1 MRSVPPD
8 ERGDTRPE
16 LAFPPQTTHSTSRR
30 ASEKE
35 RRTAQGVC
43 CAQPSHGAKGR
54 ASRARG
60 ASRAKPARRRGKACA
75 CAWVPCGSL
84 GMRQASTLRLGAL
97 RCACMP
103 CALGKPPRGGLEM
116 RHDSC
121 PGGCG
126 RTARRR
132 NARRRTAR
140 GRTARRRH
148 ARNPPW
154 GA

>member
-60 ASRAKPARRRGKACA
+60 ASRAKPARRRGKARA
-75 CAWVPCGSL
+75 LQLESL
-84 GMRQASTLRLGAL
+84 RKLASVCHARVVRERTARWEARRATWEGTRLRLGFGL
-97 RCACMP
+97 RRLAE
-103 CALGKPPRGGLEM
+103 KPPR
-116 RHDSC
+116 
-121 PGGCG
+121 PGEA
-126 RTARRR
+126 TE
-132 NARRRTAR
+132 
-140 GRTARRRH
+140 
-148 ARNPPW
+148 
-154 GA
+154 GAHR